1 MQQWGI
7 TRCFITVTNARIW
20 NNHCCKSWSVQA
32 WKLLGNVH
40 VSKPVPNLC
49 TACVHAWTLLVH
61 CMELLLG
68 HSTLVHWR
76 CMGTGLST
84 FIHFQAV
91 SNLGHS
97 NFYSSEST
105 SFYVFSPTYIAV
117 KTLGLLHPYFCHLS
131 CMPLYT
137 WPVTKFQGC
146 FQSLNVVEK
155 LLPFIN
161 VSPYT
166 ATKHH
171 NITCH
176 MHACLYYRA
185 LSSS

>member
-61 CMELLLG
+61 WSYFLATRPLYTGGVWALVWAIYTFPSRFQPWALQLLQQW
-68 HSTLVHWR
+68 T
-76 CMGTGLST
+76 
-84 FIHFQAV
+84 
-91 SNLGHS
+91 
-97 NFYSSEST
+97 T

-131 CMPLYT
+131 CIPLYT
-137 WPVTKFQGC
+137 WPVTNFQGC